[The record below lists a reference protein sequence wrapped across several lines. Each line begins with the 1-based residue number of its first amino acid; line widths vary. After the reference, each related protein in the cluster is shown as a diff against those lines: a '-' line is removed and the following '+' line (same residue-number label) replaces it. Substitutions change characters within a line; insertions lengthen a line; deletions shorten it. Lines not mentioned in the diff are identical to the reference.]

1 MIREEV
7 IERIFGIDS
16 DFNSIT
22 FLLNLMLLFGERES
36 TCNEELPL
44 NKVKSGD
51 FFWNWM
57 FDLKSCVHFHE
68 VMLVRIE
75 IENELDSTCVIISN
89 SFCGF
94 NSWLTNL
101 RSDWLWNVWWCFLDN
116 FLMSSLDRAIS
127 FVQMNIIFH
136 HITEN
141 LNFNVTW
148 LCYVFFNQNSVI
160 AEWL

>member
-51 FFWNWM
+51 FF
-57 FDLKSCVHFHE
+57 
-68 VMLVRIE
+68 
-75 IENELDSTCVIISN
+75 
-89 SFCGF
+89 
-94 NSWLTNL
+94 
-101 RSDWLWNVWWCFLDN
+101 
-116 FLMSSLDRAIS
+116 
-127 FVQMNIIFH
+127 
-136 HITEN
+136 
-141 LNFNVTW
+141 
-148 LCYVFFNQNSVI
+148 
-160 AEWL
+160 